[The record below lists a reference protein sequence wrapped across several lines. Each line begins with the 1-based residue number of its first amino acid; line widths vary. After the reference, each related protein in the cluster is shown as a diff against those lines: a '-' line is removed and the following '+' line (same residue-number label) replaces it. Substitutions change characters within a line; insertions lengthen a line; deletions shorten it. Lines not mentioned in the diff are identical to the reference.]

1 MYLNY
6 YREIIKDEEQCLQ
19 QTSWRVFLIVI
30 LLRPGNIF
38 IILKKLKKLVIF
50 YSAYVFIYLMF
61 IYDNV
66 KKKNTEHGKLKK
78 TKRKKIEHSLKQN
91 LYLWNFMKNFK
102 SMLKFAP
109 DNLWHISLEG
119 EILSG
124 LRVTS
129 TSTEKVTLT
138 TFMKTLWITTFLC
151 IIHSSLSYYLDLF

>member
-1 MYLNY
+1 MSATN
-6 YREIIKDEEQCLQ
+6 I
-19 QTSWRVFLIVI
+19 WRVFLIVI
-30 LLRPGNIF
+30 LLRPGKIF
-38 IILKKLKKLVIF
+38 VILKKLKKLVIF
-50 YSAYVFIYLMF
+50 YSAYLFIYLMF

-66 KKKNTEHGKLKK
+66 KKNTEHGKLKK

-91 LYLWNFMKNFK
+91 LYLWNFIKNFK

-119 EILSG
+119 KILSG

-138 TFMKTLWITTFLC
+138 TFTKTLWITPFLC
-151 IIHSSLSYYLDLF
+151 IIHFSLSYYLDLF